1 VIVSLV
7 VRVGPDSESVTVRVS
22 EKRSKVPFTVL
33 VTTVVTVIV
42 PGVDCVTVC
51 VVGGPVLVVRVV
63 RVVVD
68 DVKNPPPLSATT
80 PTASAPKERT
90 NTTNERMP
98 LLKRSASYALHSVIW
113 WNYTEY
119 QRN

>member
-1 VIVSLV
+1 M
-7 VRVGPDSESVTVRVS
+7 
-22 EKRSKVPFTVL
+22 PFTVL

-51 VVGGPVLVVRVV
+51 VVAGPVLVVRVV

-68 DVKNPPPLSATT
+68 EVTNPPPLSATT

-90 NTTNERMP
+90 NTTSERIL
-98 LLKRSASYALHSVIW
+98 LLKPSASYDLNSLILQ
-113 WNYTEY
+113 NYIEY
-119 QRN
+119 HGN